1 MRKKIS
7 IFFAVLLTVYSLFGQ
22 VSEKDKKNAIIA
34 YNKAVESI
42 SSDNYQ
48 DAFSFLETSLSLYPD
63 FPDAFVLRA
72 KVKVELGM
80 IPDAITD
87 FQELVKAKPSDGEYW
102 FYLAYLQFDADTNS
116 VVFDCFNKS
125 INLGYHEPQAYYY
138 SGLCKYL
145 FGDYQGAITDY
156 TSAVEKDNNYALAYH
171 DRGTARR
178 VLGDMQGAL
187 YDYRL
192 ATGLKHDFPVAFN
205 NMGSVKIV
213 LGDYEG
219 AIQDYSVAINLDP
232 SFAIAYNNR
241 GAARFY
247 LGEIE
252 ESLLD
257 FEQAIMV
264 EENYVPALNNKAS
277 TFAKMTNFNE
287 ALSLYNQILGT
298 PDNYGIVYLNRGLV
312 RELTGDLPG
321 ACSDWKKA
329 LELGVSEAENYVK
342 ECK

>member
-1 MRKKIS
+1 MGKRVVVFIAIS
-7 IFFAVLLTVYSLFGQ
+7 LAFYSVCAQ
-22 VSEKDKKNAIIA
+22 VSERDKKNAKIA

-42 SSDNYQ
+42 SSENYQ
-48 DAFSFLETSLSLYPD
+48 DAISLLEASLSLYPD
-63 FPDAFVLRA
+63 FTDAVVARA
-72 KVKVELGM
+72 KVKVELGL
-80 IPDAITD
+80 IPEAITD
-87 FQELVKAKPSDGEYW
+87 FQELVIGQPSNGEYW
-102 FYLAYLQFDADTNS
+102 FYLAYLQFDADTNA
-116 VVFDCFNKS
+116 VVLDWFNKS

-145 FGDYQGAITDY
+145 FGDYQGAIADY

-178 VLGDMQGAL
+178 TLGDMQGAL

-192 ATGLKHDFPVAFN
+192 ATGFKHDFPVAFN
-205 NMGSVKIV
+205 NMGSVKII

-247 LGEIE
+247 MGETE
-252 ESLLD
+252 EALLD

-277 TFAKMTNFNE
+277 VFAKKNDFKE
-287 ALSLYNQILGT
+287 ALSLFNQILET
-298 PDNYGIVYLNRGLV
+298 PGNYGKVYLNRGLV

-321 ACSDWKKA
+321 ACADWKKA
-329 LELGVSEAENYVK
+329 LELGINEAENYVK